1 MSQPSND
8 AAPLRLHIGGRVA
21 KAGWTVLNAQA
32 GPDVDIVG
40 DLRDLSGFADAS
52 VTEIYASHVLEHLDQ
67 ATEAI
72 AALRAFHRILTPG
85 GRAMIAVPDMG
96 MICRMMIV
104 SRIDTNLRLHLMR
117 IIYGGQVDAWDYH
130 KSGFTE
136 DLLGGYLSEAGFRDI
151 HRVERFG
158 LFDDT
163 SGLTI
168 GGAPVSLNVVATKT
182 A

>member
-1 MSQPSND
+1 MSKPSD
-8 AAPLRLHIGGRVA
+8 AAAPLRLHIGGRTA
-21 KAGWTVLNAQA
+21 KPGWTVLNAQD

-52 VTEIYASHVLEHLDQ
+52 VMEIYASHVLEHLDHR
-67 ATEAI
+67 TEAV

-96 MICRMMIV
+96 MICRIMID
-104 SRIDTNLRLHLMR
+104 SRVDANLRLHLMR

-136 DLLGGYLSEAGFRDI
+136 DVLAGYLSEAGFSDI
-151 HRVERFG
+151 HRVTSFG

-163 SGLTI
+163 SELTI